1 MADFINLKE
10 KENFIEVGSG
20 VGCLSFIIF
29 SRFSNFKKALL
40 VEIQRDVFE
49 VLKRNIEENALQ
61 DKVTLVNAD
70 ARELPS
76 LFPQLANSFDV
87 VFTNPPYMK
96 QQEGRISPYK
106 TKAINTTEILLTL
119 TDIARIA
126 SYFLKIKGR
135 LYMIHRSE
143 RLKEIILAL
152 DDFGLEVKRMAF
164 VYTSQAKPSKRVLI
178 EARKG
183 GRPGVRIEPP
193 ILL

>member
-10 KENFIEVGSG
+10 KESFIEIGSG

-29 SRFSNFKKALL
+29 NRYPNFKNAML
-40 VEIQRDVFE
+40 VEIQKDVYE
-49 VLKRNIEENALQ
+49 VLKKNVEENKLQ

-70 ARELPS
+70 ARELPL
-76 LFPQLANSFDV
+76 LFSQLANSFDV

-96 QQEGRISPYK
+96 RQEGRISPYE
-106 TKAINTTEILLTL
+106 TKAVSTTEVFLTL
-119 TDIARIA
+119 TDIIRVA

-143 RLKEIILAL
+143 RLKDIISTL
-152 DDFGLEVKRMAF
+152 DTFGLEAKRMTF
-164 VYTSQAKPSKRVLI
+164 VYTSQFKPSKRVLI

-183 GRPGVRIEPP
+183 GRPGVRVEPP
-193 ILL
+193 IFL